1 MKKIILYAGFLCL
14 GLASCSLTDEEEARN
29 DMEKDLPAWLGESVY
44 AELKNPKM
52 LKGTFNTYSR
62 LIEDLDYA
70 TVLGKTGSKTIF
82 PANDEAFAAFFADP
96 HNVFGK
102 SSYEQ
107 LTNSEKAQ
115 LLFSSMLDNAIVSG
129 DLSVNSERKKG
140 ILIKHPTNL
149 SNVYSVS
156 PLYSQNMPANN
167 PYFAEWKNN
176 GQSINALYD
185 NTDVQMVH
193 LTSEYFLQNGMTVAG
208 ADNDFKVIT
217 GQDYKEGDLY
227 IYDNKVYKNYSENL
241 EDSVAGNVTC
251 QNGYIHQVS
260 KVLTNPGNMAQI
272 LRANSDTRH
281 ISRMLDYFAVPVD
294 MDDPDRGEPGF
305 MTNYREYMKDY
316 GTQEKVY
323 AIRYLSKNSQKKL
336 FNTPV
341 KGKIVKDTELLNF
354 DPGWNDYVAG
364 TSANATSQTD
374 IAAILAPTDEVI
386 EKYFSGPG
394 AYIVKNLGVP
404 GLPCDKD
411 HIKSTI
417 GQHLDA
423 IYNSDP
429 AVVASMLN
437 NILKPYLTKTVP
449 STFATVQNDAFEFLG
464 VKKSDINM
472 KDDGRYNVQ
481 IANNGVIYK
490 MDTFFSPELY
500 NSVLGPASVY
510 TDMRIMGNMLQDH
523 QVTPGTPSE
532 LGADMYYYLLSMKAK
547 YALFIPTDNS
557 FFFYIDPASKYDV
570 DENNNPQLKALFFN
584 KTTNPTYK
592 FGISVDRYYYDEASN
607 TFTPDPNVKD
617 VPIESGMFNTQIQDM
632 LNYHTVVL
640 EGTSGLNGNHYYLTK
655 HGGAIFVPDGKGNK
669 IGSSTVM
676 GGAQIGSDI
685 PASVVTETFSEGSD
699 DASIKNGT
707 VYRLNM
713 PIQPTM
719 KSVYDIMEE
728 TPSFKPFQEYCSQ
741 FSDPQFEEM
750 LYAIGILGTN
760 DSEAVKAQK
769 LKQWQVFGENNIVNY
784 LSAYNYTIYVPTNMD
799 EAYSHGLPT
808 WTEVNNLYAEYSA
821 LADTDADKKK
831 KKTEL
836 TNKLTKMRDFIRYHI
851 QNNSVFDDEKVPASK
866 FYTFKTDEL
875 GIAQSLTLQKNG
887 GSVYVKDAV
896 ETGRA
901 EGPKIVISNRVCR
914 DVVVSEPKSASV
926 NGKPVTYKDIVSSS
940 FVVVHGI
947 DKPLFYNKDY
957 SKSY

>member
-14 GLASCSLTDEEEARN
+14 GLVSCSLNDDEQARE

-44 AELKNPKM
+44 AELKNPKS
-52 LKGTFNTYSR
+52 LRGTFNTYTR

-70 TVLGKTGSKTIF
+70 DVLGKTGSKTIF

-96 HNVFGK
+96 NNVFGK

-115 LLFSSMLDNAIVSG
+115 LLFSSMLDNAVVSG

-140 ILIKHPTNL
+140 VLIKHPTNL
-149 SNVYSVS
+149 SLVYSVE

-185 NTDVQMVH
+185 NSDVQMVH

-217 GQDYKEGDLY
+217 GQDYSAGDLF
-227 IYDNKVYKNYSENL
+227 IYDNKVYKNFSESL
-241 EDSVAGNVTC
+241 QDSVAGNVTC

-260 KVLTNPGNMAQI
+260 KVLVNPGNMAQM

-281 ISRMLDYFAVPVD
+281 LSRMLDYFAVPVD
-294 MDDPDRGEPGF
+294 MDDPDKGTPGF
-305 MTNYREYMKDY
+305 MTNYREYSKDY

-341 KGKIVKDTELLNF
+341 KGKIIPDTHLLNF
-354 DPGWNDYVAG
+354 DPGWNDYVAS
-364 TSANATSQTD
+364 TSATSTPQTD
-374 IAAILAPTDEVI
+374 IAAILAPTDKVLED
-386 EKYFSGPG
+386 YFSGPG

-404 GLPCDKD
+404 GLSCEPAD
-411 HIKSTI
+411 IKNTI
-417 GQHLDA
+417 DQHLDA

-437 NILKPYLTKTVP
+437 NIMKPYLTKTVP

-464 VKKSDINM
+464 VEKKHIDFSNG
-472 KDDGRYNVQ
+472 KYNVQ

-490 MDTFFSPELY
+490 MNTFFAPELY

-510 TDMRIMGNMLQDH
+510 TNMRIMGNMLQDH
-523 QVTPGTPSE
+523 QITPGTEST

-547 YALFIPTDNS
+547 YGLFIPTDNDY
-557 FFFYIDPASKYDV
+557 FYYIDPASKFDT
-570 DENNNPQLKALFFN
+570 DGMKALKFY
-584 KTTNPTYK
+584 KITDPSYK
-592 FGISVDRYYYDEASN
+592 FGIAVDRYFYDPVAHS
-607 TFTPDPNVKD
+607 FSPDPNVKEI
-617 VPIESGMFNTQIQDM
+617 PIESGIFNTQIQDM

-640 EGTSGLNGNHYYLTK
+640 EGTNGLNGNHYYLTK
-655 HGGAIFVPDGKGNK
+655 HGGAIYVPDGKGDNLHN
-669 IGSSTVM
+669 STVL
-676 GGAQIGSDI
+676 GGAQINTSY
-685 PASVVTETFSEGSD
+685 PASVVTEIFAENSK

-707 VYRLNM
+707 VYRLNQ
-713 PIQPTM
+713 PIQPTI
-719 KSVYDIMEE
+719 KSVYEVLEE
-728 TPSFKPFQEYCSQ
+728 TPEFGEFLEFCAE
-741 FSDPQFEEM
+741 FSSPQMSEI
-750 LYAIGILGTN
+750 LTAIGILSN
-760 DSEAVKAQK
+760 SDSQEVRDNK
-769 LKQWQVFGENNIVNY
+769 LKQWNVFGTNNVVNY
-784 LSAYNYTIYVPTNMD
+784 LSAYNYTIYVPTSLA
-799 EAYSHGLPT
+799 EAYSHGLPKWET
-808 WTEVNNLYAEYSA
+808 INSIYQEIEDGELSE
-821 LADTDADKKK
+821 ADLKAKKSELKKK
-831 KKTEL
+831 L
-836 TNKLTKMRDFIRYHI
+836 TTMRDFVRYHL
-851 QNNSVFDDEKVPASK
+851 QNNSVFDDVKVPTTK
-866 FYTFKTDEL
+866 FYTYKTDDL
-875 GIAQSLTLQKNG
+875 GIAQALSLQKAG
-887 GSVYVKDAV
+887 DDVYVNDAV
-896 ETGRA
+896 EMNRDGR
-901 EGPKIVISNRVCR
+901 PKIVVPNKICR
-914 DVVVSEPKSASV
+914 DLVVSTPETKLV
-926 NGKPVTYKDIVSSS
+926 NGKNIEYKKIVSSS